1 MEKKRVVIKIG
12 SSSLQHPET
21 GKIDFLKMERLVRE
35 LCDLRNRGLDV
46 CLVSSGA
53 IAAGR
58 MFMGIK
64 ELPMH
69 IAKKQACASVGQAR
83 LMMTYQKLFAEYHQ
97 TGFSERTWVP
107 PRSTALH
114 FCLAGLRPEST

>member
-64 ELPMH
+64 IGRAH
-69 IAKKQACASVGQAR
+69 V
-83 LMMTYQKLFAEYHQ
+83 
-97 TGFSERTWVP
+97 
-107 PRSTALH
+107 
-114 FCLAGLRPEST
+114 

>member
-69 IAKKQACASVGQAR
+69 IAKKQACARGAGKADDDVSEAVCRISSDGGTGSDDKKYNAR
-83 LMMTYQKLFAEYHQ
+83 SCVAEKCAEYI
-97 TGFSERTWVP
+97 
-107 PRSTALH
+107 
-114 FCLAGLRPEST
+114 